1 MFVTNLAGAAG
12 AIASMATSWVLFRKP
27 DVSMSLN
34 GALAGLVSITAGC
47 NTITPGS
54 SIIVGLLGGVLVV
67 FSILFIDKK
76 LKIDDP
82 VGAISVHG
90 VCGLWGT
97 LACGLFNAEK
107 VIGLSLKNTGL
118 FYGGGINQLISQSI
132 GALSAL
138 VWGIGCG
145 FILFKGIKLI
155 IGLRVNENE
164 EYIGLDIEEHGM
176 EAYYTSK

>member
-1 MFVTNLAGAAG
+1 
-12 AIASMATSWVLFRKP
+12 
-27 DVSMSLN
+27 MSLN

-47 NTITPGS
+47 NTITPEAQS
-54 SIIVGLLGGVLVV
+54 SSVFFGVLVV

-90 VCGLWGT
+90 VYGLWGT

-118 FYGGGINQLISQSI
+118 FYGGGFNQLISQSI

-138 VWGIGCG
+138 VWGLGCG
-145 FILFKGIKLI
+145 FILFKGIKTI